1 MKERKPNRF
10 KDFDYSQDGY
20 YFVTICTRARK
31 DFFGD
36 IKEGKIGLNRYGEI
50 VNQCW
55 RDLARHYPNCSLDSF
70 AIMPNHVHGIIV
82 IDNGDLV
89 GNGLKPFPT
98 RGLSEIIRGFKT
110 FSSRK
115 INEEIKIDNKFRWQ
129 KSFHD
134 HIIRNDKSLENLMQY
149 IMYNPLKWELDI
161 ENKASAFRPLK
172 SYYYEEI
179 IDGREG
185 TVLKPFPPKSWR
197 AKR

>member
-1 MKERKPNRF
+1 MIPRM
-10 KDFDYSQDGY
+10 D
-20 YFVTICTRARK
+20 
-31 DFFGD
+31 
-36 IKEGKIGLNRYGEI
+36 
-50 VNQCW
+50 
-55 RDLARHYPNCSLDSF
+55 
-70 AIMPNHVHGIIV
+70 
-82 IDNGDLV
+82 
-89 GNGLKPFPT
+89 T

-134 HIIRNDKSLENLMQY
+134 HIIRNDKSLENLRQY

-161 ENKASAFRPLK
+161 ENKAGAFRRVK
-172 SYYYEEI
+172 SCKDYYEEI